1 MERALAWFYKKLG
14 SRYPVAFALVELQS
28 AWFITAGSLGLYALY
43 FDADPGDF
51 WIVVG
56 IAVGLTGLTIGIAMA
71 RIHRR
76 LQPVRRWLDSPRA
89 DRGAATEAWAAA
101 VSLPLEVVRRDSF
114 LPVLGVAIPGS
125 IAAVAIFG
133 LSPLSF
139 LPIFAAGLVAIGY
152 AGVLHYFALETGM
165 RPVLMDLNRSV
176 SPKMH
181 RTARAIPLRLKLLGT
196 LPMINIIT
204 ALLASALSGGDPGG
218 GRNLGIDVL
227 IATAVA
233 FTISFELTVLLSR
246 SIMRPINDLERGI
259 EEVRSGN
266 YEVSVPVTTVD
277 ELGELSA
284 AFNQMAAGLAEREKI
299 REAFG
304 TYLDEDVANY
314 ILSDSFAPE
323 GFEVDVSVLF
333 CDVRD
338 FTSFASDAKASQVV
352 ARLNELFEAVVPII
366 SRHGGH
372 VDKFVGDGL
381 LAVFGAPQ
389 AYEDH
394 ADRAVASA
402 VEIARHV
409 NHDHPGK
416 LSVGIGV
423 NSGRVVAG
431 SIGGAGRLNFSVIG
445 DAVNV
450 AARVEAATR
459 ELGEEVLITDTTRR
473 LLGATVEVASRGP
486 QELRGKTEP
495 VQLWAPIVQTT
506 EQKLP
511 QIHAVDAEVDAK
523 GEVRV
528 DGDRPSK
535 RARSLDTRIR

>member
-1 MERALAWFYKKLG
+1 
-14 SRYPVAFALVELQS
+14 
-28 AWFITAGSLGLYALY
+28 
-43 FDADPGDF
+43 
-51 WIVVG
+51 
-56 IAVGLTGLTIGIAMA
+56 
-71 RIHRR
+71 
-76 LQPVRRWLDSPRA
+76 
-89 DRGAATEAWAAA
+89 
-101 VSLPLEVVRRDSF
+101 
-114 LPVLGVAIPGS
+114 
-125 IAAVAIFG
+125 
-133 LSPLSF
+133 
-139 LPIFAAGLVAIGY
+139 
-152 AGVLHYFALETGM
+152 M
-165 RPVLMDLNRSV
+165 RPLLMELNSTIPPPVHPR
-176 SPKMH
+176 
-181 RTARAIPLRLKLLGT
+181 ARAIPLRVKLLGT

-204 ALLASALSGGDPGG
+204 ALLASALSGGEAGG
-218 GRNLGIDVL
+218 GRDLGVDVL

-259 EEVRSGN
+259 EEIRSGN
-266 YEVSVPVTTVD
+266 SEVAVPVTTVD

-284 AFNQMAAGLAEREKI
+284 AFNQMAEGLSERERI

-314 ILSDSFAPE
+314 ILSDSFTPG

-338 FTSFASDAKASQVV
+338 FTEFASDAKASEVV
-352 ARLNELFEAVVPII
+352 ARLNELFEVVVPII

-381 LAVFGAPQ
+381 LAVFGAPE

-394 ADRAVASA
+394 ADRAVAAA

-409 NHDHPGK
+409 NHDHPGR

-459 ELGEEVLITDTTRR
+459 ELGEEVLFTDTTRR
-473 LLGATVEVASRGP
+473 LLSETVEVASRGP
-486 QELRGKTEP
+486 QPLRGKSEP

-511 QIHAVDAEVDAK
+511 PVHAVDAEVDAE

-528 DGDRPSK
+528 DGDRPSQQQP
-535 RARSLDTRIR
+535 ARRV

>member
-1 MERALAWFYKKLG
+1 MERALAWFYRKLG
-14 SRYPVAFALVELQS
+14 HRYPVAFALVELQS
-28 AWFITAGSLGLYALY
+28 AWFITAGSLALYALY

-51 WIVVG
+51 WVVVG
-56 IAVGLTGLTIGIAMA
+56 IAVALTAVTIAIAMW
-71 RIHRR
+71 RLYRR
-76 LQPVRRWLDSPRA
+76 LRPVTTWLAGPR
-89 DRGAATEAWAAA
+89 DDYDGATAAWTSA
-101 VSLPLEVVRRDSF
+101 VGLPLDVVKRDSF
-114 LPVLGVAIPGS
+114 LPVFGVAIPGS
-125 IAAVAIFG
+125 IAAVLIFE
-133 LSPLSF
+133 LSALSF

-165 RPVLMDLNRSV
+165 RPVLMELNNAIPPPVHPR
-176 SPKMH
+176 
-181 RTARAIPLRLKLLGT
+181 ARAIPLRVKLLGT

-204 ALLASALSGGDPGG
+204 ALIASALSGGEVSG
-218 GRNLGIDVL
+218 GRELGIDVL
-227 IATAVA
+227 VATAVA

-246 SIMRPINDLERGI
+246 SIMRPINDLESGI
-259 EEVRSGN
+259 DEIRSGN
-266 YEVSVPVTTVD
+266 FDVAVPVTTVD

-284 AFNQMAAGLAEREKI
+284 AFNQMAEGLAERERI

-314 ILSDSFAPE
+314 ILSESFSPE

-338 FTSFASDAKASQVV
+338 FTSFASDAKAPQVV

-366 SRHGGH
+366 SKHGGH

-389 AYEDH
+389 AYDDH
-394 ADRAVASA
+394 ADRAVAAA

-409 NHDHPGK
+409 NHDHPGH

-459 ELGEEVLITDTTRR
+459 ELGEEVLFTDTTRR
-473 LLGATVEVASRGP
+473 LLSGTVEVASRGP
-486 QELRGKTEP
+486 QELRGKAEP
-495 VQLWAPIVQTT
+495 VQLWAPVVQTT

-511 QIHAVDAEVDAK
+511 PVHAVDAELDAD

-535 RARSLDTRIR
+535 QPARRI

>member
-1 MERALAWFYKKLG
+1 M
-14 SRYPVAFALVELQS
+14 
-28 AWFITAGSLGLYALY
+28 T
-43 FDADPGDF
+43 
-51 WIVVG
+51 
-56 IAVGLTGLTIGIAMA
+56 AVG
-71 RIHRR
+71 
-76 LQPVRRWLDSPRA
+76 
-89 DRGAATEAWAAA
+89 
-101 VSLPLEVVRRDSF
+101 LPLEVVRRDSF
-114 LPVLGVAIPGS
+114 LPVLGVALPGS
-125 IAAVAIFG
+125 AAAVAIFG

-139 LPIFAAGLVAIGY
+139 FPIFAAGMVAIGY

-165 RPVLMDLNRSV
+165 RPVLMELNSRFPPPAHPQAHS
-176 SPKMH
+176 
-181 RTARAIPLRLKLLGT
+181 IPLRLKLLGT

-204 ALLASALSGGDPGG
+204 ALLASALSGGDASG
-218 GRNLGIDVL
+218 GRDLGIDVL
-227 IATAVA
+227 VATAVA

-259 EEVRSGN
+259 REVRAGN
-266 YEVSVPVTTVD
+266 FDVSVPVTTVD
-277 ELGELSA
+277 EMGELSA
-284 AFNQMAAGLAEREKI
+284 AFNQMTAGLAEREKI

-314 ILSDSFAPE
+314 ILSDSFAPG

-338 FTSFASDAKASQVV
+338 FTTFASDAKASEVV
-352 ARLNELFEAVVPII
+352 ARLNELFEEVVPII

-394 ADRAVASA
+394 ADRAVAAA
-402 VEIARHV
+402 VEIARRV
-409 NHDHPGK
+409 NHDHPGR
-416 LSVGIGV
+416 LNVGIGV
-423 NSGRVVAG
+423 NSGSVVAG

-473 LLGATVEVASRGP
+473 LLSETVEVASRGP
-486 QELRGKTEP
+486 QPLRGKAEP
-495 VQLWAPIVQTT
+495 VQLWAPLVQTT

-511 QIHAVDAEVDAK
+511 PVQAVDAEVDAD

-528 DGDRPSK
+528 DGDRPS
-535 RARSLDTRIR
+535 RRDRSLDARLR